1 MSSSTIMKSMSEYR
15 LSSHFGIFGAGS
27 SEQRLSR
34 FLPGPHDQRVSFV
47 ERNLSSH
54 VKLVQSRRDVAPSLW
69 GCVRM
74 KKPLQQF
81 CTGSR
86 YLGEWNALG
95 FSGDGI
101 YRYPH
106 GVIYEGEFNKNGLF
120 HGLGTLLYPN
130 GQRLQGMWKNGR
142 LEEDQTYI
150 FACNEV
156 FDENFKYCQQPDRRF
171 HVEIQ
176 KDFGPVG
183 QEFLT
188 ADQPTKKLRKGCY
201 DVGLGFYDPNDGCI
215 FSYPKKTRTSFSR
228 RNKPVSFSVDEE
240 RIRQI
245 SEISKVMKNDKYFSY
260 VGGKDDQFESN
271 DGCNIFEARDN
282 PLLLDEAPPRSFAKN
297 HPSGWIN
304 AEIFIYWFQK
314 FIEFS
319 RPSAENPV
327 LLILDGHT
335 THTMDLMDLILFLLI
350 YISITERLIVVF
362 QKSLIIFT
370 SP

>member
-1 MSSSTIMKSMSEYR
+1 MK
-15 LSSHFGIFGAGS
+15 
-27 SEQRLSR
+27 
-34 FLPGPHDQRVSFV
+34 
-47 ERNLSSH
+47 N
-54 VKLVQSRRDVAPSLW
+54 W
-69 GCVRM
+69 
-74 KKPLQQF
+74 
-81 CTGSR
+81 T
-86 YLGEWNALG
+86 
-95 FSGDGI
+95 
-101 YRYPH
+101 

-271 DGCNIFEARDN
+271 DGCNIFEIPTPSRVKWIEKHCRRSW
-282 PLLLDEAPPRSFAKN
+282 DEPTGYRPDFYEKWMVGRKEDEGFRYPSSQKNVIDDSDTHPHVSKSRKQISKIKDHDRSKFMSFIQKRTSTVDGRYKNRSGAPKQELKKRV
-297 HPSGWIN
+297 
-304 AEIFIYWFQK
+304 E
-314 FIEFS
+314 
-319 RPSAENPV
+319 
-327 LLILDGHT
+327 
-335 THTMDLMDLILFLLI
+335 
-350 YISITERLIVVF
+350 ERRAFHNRNNL
-362 QKSLIIFT
+362 
-370 SP
+370 